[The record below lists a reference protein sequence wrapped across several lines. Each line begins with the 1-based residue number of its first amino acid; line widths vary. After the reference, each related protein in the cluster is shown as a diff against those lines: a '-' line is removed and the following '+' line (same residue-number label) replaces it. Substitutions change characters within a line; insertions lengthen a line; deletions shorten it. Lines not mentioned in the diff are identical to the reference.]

1 MNAFWKWFRVG
12 FRRMLRG
19 LVSSVFLATA
29 ALAQSKTPIEL
40 VQAGAYDQARAAMH
54 LIVGNAPEAA
64 LHAAYLEA
72 LILLQQGKVAQ
83 SEQVFREILRVAPD
97 FLPARRGLMQVL
109 ARQGQKDA
117 ALFHAQQ
124 YLNVASDTPERA
136 MIAAATQSAS
146 GAQWGFSPRFSIV
159 PSSNANK
166 GAKDRI
172 VVIGS
177 STFVLTEPS
186 VETRAVG
193 VSFGGTLWRNFRP
206 SEQWQATGL
215 LSFDAK
221 YFGRAYIA
229 DDLNL
234 GTELRLKRDFGHLR
248 LSFGPRAERLMQE
261 GGTVRNRVGFVLS
274 AQRAQSAQ
282 MGFNLDAGYFRQT
295 YPDGISGPS
304 FRDGHTAHMTPQIAW
319 AGKSGL
325 RFSIGLPLIT
335 ERTQRAHLDHDDIG
349 LSLSVAKTWEDTA
362 FVRLDIGLTAKSF
375 VGNYPTLTQPR
386 QDLERRVGVQA
397 TLMRLDIMGL
407 TPVVGYSFA
416 QNRSNV
422 GLNSYVSHDF
432 SLSFSK
438 SF

>member
-1 MNAFWKWFRVG
+1 MMVLSKRFKRVAWHV
-12 FRRMLRG
+12 LCG
-19 LVSSVFLATA
+19 LVPSVFLATA
-29 ALAQSKTPIEL
+29 ALAQPKTPIEL
-40 VQAGAYDQARAAMH
+40 VQAGAYDQARAAMRQ
-54 LIVGNAPEAA
+54 IVGNAPDAA

-72 LILLQQGKVAQ
+72 LILLQQGKLAQ
-83 SEQVFREILRVAPD
+83 SEQVFREILRVAPE

-117 ALFHAQQ
+117 ALFQAQQ

-136 MIAAATQSAS
+136 MIAAAAQAAG

-159 PSSNANK
+159 PSSNANR
-166 GAKDRI
+166 GAPDR
-172 VVIGS
+172 VLGGG
-177 STFVLTEPS
+177 FVLTDPS

-193 VSFGGTLWRNFRP
+193 ANFGGTLWRNFRP

-221 YFGRAYIA
+221 YFGHSYIA
-229 DDLNL
+229 DDVNFA
-234 GTELRLKRDFGHLR
+234 TEFRLKRDFERLR
-248 LSFGPRAERLMQE
+248 LSFGPRAERLVQE
-261 GGTVRNRVGFVLS
+261 GGTVRNRIGFVLS
-274 AQRAQSAQ
+274 GQWAQSAQ
-282 MGFNLDAGYFRQT
+282 TGLSLDAGYFRQT

-304 FRDGHTAHMTPQIAW
+304 FRDGHTAHITPQIAW

-325 RFSIGLPLIT
+325 RFSVGLPLLT

-397 TLMRLDIMGL
+397 TLMKLDIMGL